1 MRFLKFKTNNQFN
14 RQKLM
19 RLNTLK
25 LFMSNKQWKPFT
37 QLLNITNPLMS
48 KLKSLKQSQY
58 MLHLNLLLNLLRK
71 IIKTKPMLCTPLN
84 LLLRNKQ
91 LPRLKKP
98 RRLSQLK
105 MMNFLTL
112 MKQRN
117 RSLFLKKLKC
127 NTLKSLIQSF
137 LAKILSRKPRCIML
151 SITRSTIF
159 ILLKGIRSL
168 NLKQQLIK
176 QTCKISKRF
185 KKKQQSSYIPLLK
198 KCLLLIMRPNTKPN
212 LSILR
217 SNISQY
223 QLRRNIKKRKKT
235 QLFQSFNR
243 RITRRLSLNPQPS
256 LNTRSTLNFLNNPM
270 RLLLNIKKNPLK
282 HTSNQMKSSTFN
294 LRSCTEPS
302 ITQIQEVWI

>member
-1 MRFLKFKTNNQFN
+1 MKNMQRTKRLLQRSIMRFLKFKTNNQFN

-25 LFMSNKQWKPFT
+25 LFMSNKQWKPHN
-37 QLLNITNPLMS
+37 QLLSITNPLMS

-127 NTLKSLIQSF
+127 NTLKSLI
-137 LAKILSRKPRCIML
+137 
-151 SITRSTIF
+151 
-159 ILLKGIRSL
+159 
-168 NLKQQLIK
+168 
-176 QTCKISKRF
+176 
-185 KKKQQSSYIPLLK
+185 
-198 KCLLLIMRPNTKPN
+198 
-212 LSILR
+212 
-217 SNISQY
+217 
-223 QLRRNIKKRKKT
+223 
-235 QLFQSFNR
+235 
-243 RITRRLSLNPQPS
+243 
-256 LNTRSTLNFLNNPM
+256 
-270 RLLLNIKKNPLK
+270 
-282 HTSNQMKSSTFN
+282 
-294 LRSCTEPS
+294 
-302 ITQIQEVWI
+302 